1 MLIWQVVVQPSWT
14 YLPPICASYLLRS
27 QTPCQDGLHQGAW
40 RDHHQCVPRH
50 SGQISQSGDVR
61 QRQPQNGMD
70 ILEGNGSEIT
80 SHLSFLASST
90 AAATP
95 LAASLLHAAWWWWL
109 LAWYWR
115 STKISGLILELLLK
129 SISIMGSLFSLELTS
144 DLSSFFEFSLSY
156 HLIIIIQLCT
166 QFSHFR
172 IQACW
177 LDV

>member
-1 MLIWQVVVQPSWT
+1 MLIWQVVVQTSWT

-90 AAATP
+90 LQWAAA
-95 LAASLLHAAWWWWL
+95 WL
-109 LAWYWR
+109 CSAR
-115 STKISGLILELLLK
+115 RMVLILLGCCCSNQRICGNLVKTLLLFLMKMICCMLSAKVGYRMCNDSYK
-129 SISIMGSLFSLELTS
+129 SISICF
-144 DLSSFFEFSLSY
+144 
-156 HLIIIIQLCT
+156 
-166 QFSHFR
+166 
-172 IQACW
+172 
-177 LDV
+177 

>member
-1 MLIWQVVVQPSWT
+1 MQTCGTCPTPRL
-14 YLPPICASYLLRS
+14 ASSLAWS
-27 QTPCQDGLHQGAW
+27 QTYRQDGLYQGAW
-40 RDHHQCVPRH
+40 PDYYQRFQSY

-95 LAASLLHAAWWWWL
+95 LAASLLHATWWWWL

-115 STKISGLILELLLK
+115 STEISGLILEFLLK
-129 SISIMGSLFSLELTS
+129 SIPIMGSLFSLELTS
-144 DLSSFFEFSLSY
+144 DLSSFFKFSRCY
-156 HLIIIIQLCT
+156 HPMRMKQV
-166 QFSHFR
+166 
-172 IQACW
+172 
-177 LDV
+177 LDNQSVCLNSKM